1 MKMNF
6 HYQQIKL
13 TFTRIF
19 FTKSQLSLS
28 GLLKVRLF
36 GNRKWSIPQL
46 NRGVE
51 MTYVMQRQTDH
62 VDVSRVLIIVT
73 TIKIMP
79 INGRETA
86 TA

>member
-1 MKMNF
+1 
-6 HYQQIKL
+6 
-13 TFTRIF
+13 
-19 FTKSQLSLS
+19 
-28 GLLKVRLF
+28 
-36 GNRKWSIPQL
+36 
-46 NRGVE
+46 

>member
-1 MKMNF
+1 M
-6 HYQQIKL
+6 
-13 TFTRIF
+13 
-19 FTKSQLSLS
+19 
-28 GLLKVRLF
+28 RLF

-62 VDVSRVLIIVT
+62 VDVSRVLIIVM
-73 TIKIMP
+73 TIKIIP

-86 TA
+86 TAYLLCTALSLSNFVVIKRPADQ

>member
-6 HYQQIKL
+6 HYQQIKV

-19 FTKSQLSLS
+19 FLLVSTLSFRS
-28 GLLKVRLF
+28 FESEF
-36 GNRKWSIPQL
+36 GNRKWCIPQL
-46 NRGVE
+46 NRGIE

-62 VDVSRVLIIVT
+62 VNVSRVLIIVM
-73 TIKIMP
+73 TIKITP

>member
-1 MKMNF
+1 M
-6 HYQQIKL
+6 
-13 TFTRIF
+13 
-19 FTKSQLSLS
+19 
-28 GLLKVRLF
+28 RLF

-62 VDVSRVLIIVT
+62 VDVSRVLIIVM